1 MSIIISLTSCYTAMA
16 KKLSDSCISMH
27 NSCMPIY
34 DDLLNRYL
42 YSDIDD
48 VDVNSHLY
56 VNSDFSTN
64 SIISKPL

>member
-1 MSIIISLTSCYTAMA
+1 MSV
-16 KKLSDSCISMH
+16 
-27 NSCMPIY
+27 Y

-48 VDVNSHLY
+48 VDVNSYLLANRHLY

-64 SIISKPL
+64 SILSKPL

>member
-1 MSIIISLTSCYTAMA
+1 MSIIISLISCYTAMA
-16 KKLSDSCISMH
+16 KKLDDYYMSV
-27 NSCMPIY
+27 Y

-56 VNSDFSTN
+56 TNSDFSTN
-64 SIISKPL
+64 SILSKPL

>member
-1 MSIIISLTSCYTAMA
+1 MSV
-16 KKLSDSCISMH
+16 
-27 NSCMPIY
+27 Y
-34 DDLLNRYL
+34 DVLLNRYL
-42 YSDIDD
+42 YSNIDD